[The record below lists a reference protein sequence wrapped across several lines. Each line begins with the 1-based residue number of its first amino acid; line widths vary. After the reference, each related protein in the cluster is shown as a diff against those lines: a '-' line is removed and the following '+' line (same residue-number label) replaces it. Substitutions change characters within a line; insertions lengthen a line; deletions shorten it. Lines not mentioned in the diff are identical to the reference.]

1 MTDKLWQAL
10 GLYLLAVNLAAF
22 VLMGA
27 DKRKARR
34 GAWRI
39 SERTLFLPALLGARW
54 GVCWGCGP
62 FITRP
67 GTGIS
72 AGASPCSWPCS
83 WPGWAGWLFVSFD
96 RPGPPIQN
104 QPLLNRRLYKQP
116 KTAGGGAS
124 GGFGSQ

>member
-39 SERTLFLPALLGARW
+39 PERTLFLPALLGGALGGVLGMRTFHHKTRHWYFRW
-54 GVCWGCGP
+54 GFPLLLALQLAVL
-62 FITRP
+62 
-67 GTGIS
+67 
-72 AGASPCSWPCS
+72 
-83 WPGWAGWLFVSFD
+83 GWLAF
-96 RPGPPIQN
+96 R
-104 QPLLNRRLYKQP
+104 LL
-116 KTAGGGAS
+116 
-124 GGFGSQ
+124 

>member
-39 SERTLFLPALLGARW
+39 SERALFLPALLGGALGGVLGMRTFHHKTRHWYFRW
-54 GVCWGCGP
+54 GFP
-62 FITRP
+62 LLLALQL
-67 GTGIS
+67 
-72 AGASPCSWPCS
+72 AGL
-83 WPGWAGWLFVSFD
+83 GWLAF
-96 RPGPPIQN
+96 
-104 QPLLNRRLYKQP
+104 RLR
-116 KTAGGGAS
+116 
-124 GGFGSQ
+124 

>member
-39 SERTLFLPALLGARW
+39 SERALFLPALLGGALGGVLGMRTFHHKTRHWYFRW
-54 GVCWGCGP
+54 GFP
-62 FITRP
+62 LLLALQL
-67 GTGIS
+67 
-72 AGASPCSWPCS
+72 AGL
-83 WPGWAGWLFVSFD
+83 GWLAF
-96 RPGPPIQN
+96 R
-104 QPLLNRRLYKQP
+104 LL
-116 KTAGGGAS
+116 
-124 GGFGSQ
+124 